1 MIALSETTEQLAR
14 VLARKAGRTPD
25 EVISQALE
33 ERARAAGIPVPSAR
47 PKTPEEK
54 IAAMKATSDRCAA
67 LPILVK
73 FVFEGM
79 SSPTTSSPRRA
90 TLATSA

>member
-67 LPILVK
+67 LPVLDDRTPDDIIGYDECGVPK
-73 FVFEGM
+73 
-79 SSPTTSSPRRA
+79 
-90 TLATSA
+90 